1 MEEWTLHWLEAAG
14 SLSGWRSEILSEFQI
29 AYEALSAFLPPP
41 RLDVLIQ
48 KARVATIPETGTG
61 GRACSETLLEIFVD
75 PDNPSFAHSLRTG
88 EFGRG
93 VIHEVHHC
101 MRMAGPGYGW
111 TLGEAL
117 VSEGLA
123 GQFVRKLFGNDPEPW
138 EKAFTQ
144 EQLYSGSVDFV
155 ALTTDDYDHSEW
167 FFGSGS
173 KPRWL
178 GYSLGYEMVGSW
190 LKTTREIDAN
200 QWINVPAA
208 TIIEVA
214 VKEGLISGARY

>member
-1 MEEWTLHWLEAAG
+1 MEGWTLHWLEAAA
-14 SLSGWRSEILSEFQI
+14 SLSGWRSEILNEFQV

-48 KARVATIPETGTG
+48 RTSADTIPETGTG
-61 GRACSETLLEIFVD
+61 GRAHRETLLEISVD
-75 PDNPSFAHSLRTG
+75 PDNPSFVHSLRTG
-88 EFGRG
+88 ELGRG
-93 VIHEVHHC
+93 IIHEVHHC

-123 GQFVRKLFGNDPEPW
+123 GQFVHKLFGNGPEPW
-138 EKAFTQ
+138 EKAVAQ
-144 EQLYSGSVDFV
+144 EQLYNGSVDLEML
-155 ALTTDDYDHSEW
+155 ATDDYDHSEW

-178 GYSLGYEMVGSW
+178 GYSLGYEMVGTW
-190 LKTTREIDAN
+190 LRTTSEIDAS

-208 TIIEVA
+208 AIIKVA
-214 VKEGLISGARY
+214 VKDGLISDARY